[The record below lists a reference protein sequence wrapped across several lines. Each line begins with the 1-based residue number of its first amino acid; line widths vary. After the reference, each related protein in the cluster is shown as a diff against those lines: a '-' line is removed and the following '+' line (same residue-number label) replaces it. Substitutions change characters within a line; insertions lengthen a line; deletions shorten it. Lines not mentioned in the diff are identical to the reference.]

1 MLKSIRRVDCLV
13 WFVRLLGDNC
23 RGVKTVTQSF
33 SVEEELR
40 AIARYGSTVSLNKV
54 TDDGQGT
61 TVDDRRL
68 DGLGILDFWGIVG
81 GRGTECSTCE
91 KELRAIA
98 RYGSTVSISEVTDDG
113 QGTTVND
120 RRLEGLGILDFW
132 GIVG

>member
-1 MLKSIRRVDCLV
+1 MLKSIRKVDCWV
-13 WFVRLLGDNC
+13 WIFRLFGDSC
-23 RGVKTVTQSF
+23 RGVKTVIQSF
-33 SVEEELR
+33 SV
-40 AIARYGSTVSLNKV
+40 
-54 TDDGQGT
+54 
-61 TVDDRRL
+61 
-68 DGLGILDFWGIVG
+68 
-81 GRGTECSTCE
+81 E